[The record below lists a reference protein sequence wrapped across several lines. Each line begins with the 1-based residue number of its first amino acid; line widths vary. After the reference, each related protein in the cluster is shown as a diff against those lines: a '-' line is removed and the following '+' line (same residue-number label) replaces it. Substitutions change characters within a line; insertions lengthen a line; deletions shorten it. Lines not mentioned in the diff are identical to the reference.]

1 MNDVEF
7 CIVTKCA
14 VSLNQ
19 FDRNRKP
26 ELLSKIKLVCSD
38 VCCAVSLERGR
49 GRLDREERELLQEVR
64 ELRKKLAARAQSADY
79 TLYSASSHH
88 SQGPGQ

>member
-38 VCCAVSLERGR
+38 VFAVQFL
-49 GRLDREERELLQEVR
+49 
-64 ELRKKLAARAQSADY
+64 
-79 TLYSASSHH
+79 
-88 SQGPGQ
+88 